1 MGLRLRKYVELRRFE
16 PLTIIVVYLQIYQ
29 SWEIRVER
37 FAVASV
43 VTWSM
48 V

>member
-1 MGLRLRKYVELRRFE
+1 MEIE
-16 PLTIIVVYLQIYQ
+16 PLRIIVQIYQ

-37 FAVASV
+37 FAVTSV
-43 VTWSM
+43 VTWNM